1 MPVHKLDRAKDKYF
15 WSVRVSDDIRIIV
28 LRSDTSLL
36 LCYVDLTRGW
46 SLNRCDNC

>member
-1 MPVHKLDRAKDKYF
+1 MPLHKLDRAKDKHF

-28 LRSDTSLL
+28 HRTDASLL
-36 LCYVDLTRGW
+36 LCYVDHTGW